1 MTQRIDLYRDDLRPR
16 QPSGEFRRNLLL
28 VGLVLA
34 VLLAWGAVMQWR
46 DHTSG
51 TELARLTDE
60 QAAIQA
66 EMATASA
73 RLAERKPDPAITAAL
88 VDAQFAVDGRRWL
101 AEQLAQAGDEVV
113 PFSEV
118 LAGLGRQRPEPLW
131 LTRIHVA
138 GAGASL
144 GLSGRTLDAGAVPGY
159 LEDLAAESALK
170 GREFS
175 HFRIDRSEKA
185 AEPLSFDMATDC
197 VALAGGCDDLPAGEN
212 QR

>member
-16 QPSGEFRRNLLL
+16 EPSGEFRRNLVL
-28 VGLVLA
+28 VGLALGA
-34 VLLAWGAVMQWR
+34 LLAWGAVMQWR
-46 DHTSG
+46 DYHSG
-51 TELARLTDE
+51 AELARLTDE

-66 EMATASA
+66 EMAAASA

-88 VDAQFAVDGRRWL
+88 IEAQFALDGRRWL

-118 LAGLGRQRPEPLW
+118 LGGLGRQRPAPLW
-131 LTRIHVA
+131 LTRIRVADA
-138 GAGASL
+138 GATL

-159 LEDLAAESALK
+159 LEDLAAEDALK

-175 HFRIDRSEKA
+175 HFRIERSEKA
-185 AEPLSFDMATDC
+185 AEPLSFDMATGC
-197 VALAGGCDDLPAGEN
+197 VALAEGCDVETAEDE
-212 QR
+212 R